1 MRKETGEKLAYE
13 DEDLFTFDCE
23 VNGKKTT
30 ADSKNFKRDVI
41 PEKKLTEDKHSM
53 FVNKVDG
60 KSIRKSKNTKDELI
74 QEELDEDEDLF
85 TFGSERTTTIDKNH
99 KTKPKPSDKV
109 MNEDEDLFTF
119 ESECEVPKP
128 ANNDALFDFEGK
140 IFIYVNHLPLKTKI
154 KIRVPTH
161 LEKPGNTW
169 KPDKTWK
176 KLLFL

>member
-74 QEELDEDEDLF
+74 QEEL
-85 TFGSERTTTIDKNH
+85 
-99 KTKPKPSDKV
+99 
-109 MNEDEDLFTF
+109 NEDEDLFTF